1 MLKRGIMKMNVVGA
15 ALVLSV
21 MLFSCQNNDKG
32 ESTTYQES
40 NYVNTTTIVKKDFA
54 SYLEYSGK
62 LFSEKSANIA
72 PDVAAKVL
80 KFAVK
85 KGDYVYKDDLLAI
98 MDSTQF
104 VQAKAQYESAAK
116 SYRRMLK
123 LKETGT
129 IDQQSFDQVEA
140 GYITA
145 KAAYKFMKGN
155 SKVRAPFDG
164 FITEKLKNA
173 GEVYMPMSFSAAGPA
188 ILRLVNIDNLKA
200 KVQVSD
206 RDIAK
211 IKLTRN
217 VIINTESYPDQQF
230 MGRVSFISQEADLM
244 SGTFTVEIK
253 IDNKDRKLKPNQ
265 FVRLSIAIEEQKDAL
280 VIPKQALLKNSSV
293 VFIVNNNIAERRAVT
308 TGIESENEIQVVSGV
323 SEGEMVITRGNVG
336 LKDSTKVLIKNK

>member
-1 MLKRGIMKMNVVGA
+1 
-15 ALVLSV
+15 
-21 MLFSCQNNDKG
+21 
-32 ESTTYQES
+32 
-40 NYVNTTTIVKKDFA
+40 
-54 SYLEYSGK
+54 
-62 LFSEKSANIA
+62 
-72 PDVAAKVL
+72 
-80 KFAVK
+80 
-85 KGDYVYKDDLLAI
+85 
-98 MDSTQF
+98 
-104 VQAKAQYESAAK
+104 
-116 SYRRMLK
+116 MLK